1 MAGLVAIVLI
11 ISLAAIGLSI
21 VTYNASES
29 TMTDLMSTA
38 EKKKNILIWL
48 EAVNRLAISVQAEII
63 LLFQAIYSNINHLGY
78 VFST

>member
-38 EKKKNILIWL
+38 EKKKT
-48 EAVNRLAISVQAEII
+48 
-63 LLFQAIYSNINHLGY
+63 Y
-78 VFST
+78 

>member
-29 TMTDLMSTA
+29 TMTDLMSIA
-38 EKKKNILIWL
+38 EKKNILIWL

-63 LLFQAIYSNINHLGY
+63 LWSWRVISCSLPQHE
-78 VFST
+78 